1 MLGKSGKAGSRAFQ
15 LRLDSKRIDCF
26 PIFGLTLRSLP
37 YSNAHVKIMRAFGL
51 LIGRFL
57 VVYLPAFTV
66 VAALRISI
74 DRAVP
79 TIIGITTIAACLAIF
94 VSVKSKK
101 GTLVNFGLHLPK
113 TRYIG
118 YAFALGLPFAVL
130 IAVVLTQIR
139 EPGPLAG
146 LHIAS
151 WLALAYFGLAAPVQE
166 EIIFRGLLQGGLNTD
181 LLSAGLSGAKASRTA
196 VVVVALLFT
205 LIHLEVGPV
214 TAVGACVLGILAGE
228 LRRRSSSLVPAI
240 LCHMMFNL
248 AGMYYSIRG

>member
-1 MLGKSGKAGSRAFQ
+1 
-15 LRLDSKRIDCF
+15 
-26 PIFGLTLRSLP
+26 
-37 YSNAHVKIMRAFGL
+37 MRAFGL

-57 VVYLPAFTV
+57 VVYLPAFAV

-74 DRAVP
+74 DGAVP
-79 TIIGITTIAACLAIF
+79 TIIGITTIAACIAIF
-94 VSVKSKK
+94 ISERSRK
-101 GTLVNFGLHLPK
+101 GTLVDFGFHLSE

-118 YAFALGLPFAVL
+118 YAFAFGLPFASL
-130 IAVVLTQIR
+130 IAVVLTYIR
-139 EPGPLAG
+139 EPGPLAD
-146 LHIAS
+146 LHIAP
-151 WLALAYFGLAAPVQE
+151 WLALLYFGLAAPIQE
-166 EIIFRGLLQGGLNTD
+166 EIIFRGFLQGGLNTD

-240 LCHMMFNL
+240 LCHAMFNL
-248 AGMYYSIRG
+248 AGMYFSIRG